1 MRRLAIA
8 LASGALATG
17 GIAGILIAQPAA
29 AADGPDTANCWGV
42 VTSQRAVALQDIGE
56 HSSSFDT
63 PRLGL
68 GNVARAVVGE
78 EAHLGDLGAL
88 FAVTD
93 GIDATNCP

>member
-8 LASGALATG
+8 LATG
-17 GIAGILIAQPAA
+17 GITAVLIAQPAA
-29 AADGPDTANCWGV
+29 AADGPGTANCWGV
-42 VTSQRAVALQDIGE
+42 DTSQRAVAYQDIGE

-78 EAHLGDLGAL
+78 DAHMGDLGAL

-93 GIDATNCP
+93 GLDATNCP